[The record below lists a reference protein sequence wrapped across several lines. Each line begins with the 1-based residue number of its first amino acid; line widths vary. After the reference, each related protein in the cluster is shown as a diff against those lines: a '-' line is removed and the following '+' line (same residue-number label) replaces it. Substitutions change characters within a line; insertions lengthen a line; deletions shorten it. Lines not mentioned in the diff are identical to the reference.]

1 VEHIF
6 VCNRKLFLPVQQTTF
21 LVFNPNSSCFSKDD
35 RGFYSI
41 ITNFLA
47 NKHLDFLFPLLPVQ
61 IVLFSQH
68 KEKRTEKSRIEP
80 PLVFHFSGRCSHLTV
95 QTSAP
100 PTRFCFN
107 TIQWQMVSSKSRFRS
122 NREFV
127 VHQIPRLGFA
137 F

>member
-1 VEHIF
+1 VLVEHIF

-80 PLVFHFSGRCSHLTV
+80 PPGLPFLGQMLSYSRPDA
-95 QTSAP
+95 SAP
-100 PTRFCFN
+100 YTILFQHN
-107 TIQWQMVSSKSRFRS
+107 TVADGQLEVPISVQ
-122 NREFV
+122 
-127 VHQIPRLGFA
+127 
-137 F
+137 